1 MEQKAIR
8 DEQQRLAFKNQQK
21 YISEQERLINRFKA
35 KASKASMAQSRIK
48 MLERL
53 ERIDDVEGEGGNI
66 KFKFS
71 FAKTSG
77 KIIADIKID
86 SKKYGDNEVIK
97 DSQLI
102 IERGDKIAMIGAN
115 GKGKSTL
122 LRIINGSEPFE
133 GKYQPGYNVIQA
145 FYAQHQLESLNLDA
159 TLLEELQHAAPDRT
173 DVELRTLL
181 GAFLFEGDD
190 VFKKIKVLSGGEK
203 SRIALAKTIL
213 TQANFLLLDEPTN
226 HLDMKSVNM
235 LISVMK
241 KFEGSFIVVSH
252 DRFFLSQIANK
263 IWYID
268 NRELK
273 SYPGTYDEYLYWTE
287 SEARKAEQAQAAE
300 VKAQAEKTIKTI
312 KPSADKEKK
321 KEAQKLNNQL
331 KKIEESLNV
340 LKMQK
345 EQLLQQMALPEN
357 VSHEGKMKLLNMQ
370 FRQMELE
377 LIEANSEWENCYL
390 KVMEAEA

>member
-1 MEQKAIR
+1 MVSISN
-8 DEQQRLAFKNQQK
+8 LSY
-21 YISEQERLINRFKA
+21 YIGGRALYEN
-35 KASKASMAQSRIK
+35 ASA
-48 MLERL
+48 
-53 ERIDDVEGEGGNI
+53 
-66 KFKFS
+66 
-71 FAKTSG
+71 
-77 KIIADIKID
+77 
-86 SKKYGDNEVIK
+86 VIK
-97 DSQLI
+97 PGDRIGLI
-102 IERGDKIAMIGAN
+102 GLN

-321 KEAQKLNNQL
+321 KDKKEKKKMFQLLSQEFMDHSFETDLEPKPLSIIEQDIKNSCKLISKKYYVLDKSELETIVKISQKL
-331 KKIEESLNV
+331 E
-340 LKMQK
+340 
-345 EQLLQQMALPEN
+345 
-357 VSHEGKMKLLNMQ
+357 
-370 FRQMELE
+370 
-377 LIEANSEWENCYL
+377 
-390 KVMEAEA
+390 